1 MSDVSVDVKVNQAVL
16 DHIDQNIEIA
26 LEAIGQQGEANA
38 KFEITAMG
46 AVDTGNLRNSIT
58 HTTDDDAAYVG
69 TNVEYAGYVEFGT
82 VKMPARPYLENAL
95 INYANEYKQL
105 FEDYINS

>member
-1 MSDVSVDVKVNQAVL
+1 MSDVSVRVKINQEVL
-16 DHIDQNIEIA
+16 DHIDQNIGIA
-26 LEAIGQQGEANA
+26 LEAIGEQCENNA
-38 KFEITAMG
+38 VFEITAMG
-46 AVDTGNLRNSIT
+46 AVDTGHLRGSIT

-82 VKMPARPYLENAL
+82 SKMAPRPYLENAL